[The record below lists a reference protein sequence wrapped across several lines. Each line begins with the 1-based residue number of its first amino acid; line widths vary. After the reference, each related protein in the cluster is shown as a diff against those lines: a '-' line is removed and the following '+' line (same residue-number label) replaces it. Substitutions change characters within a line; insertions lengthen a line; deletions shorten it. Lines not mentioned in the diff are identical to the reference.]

1 MLQARSFDNGEQP
14 AFEVTKGPK
23 KVALVTFDW
32 KSDRLDAGSIERN
45 GSGDGLHTL
54 TITLTDPRG
63 TKIQVTLS
71 ELDGK
76 VSSSGDLDRVKIETF

>member
-1 MLQARSFDNGEQP
+1 MLQARSIDNGGQP

-32 KSDRLDAGSIERN
+32 KSDRLDAGSIERR
-45 GSGDGLHTL
+45 GSGDGLDTL
-54 TITLTDPRG
+54 TITLADPSG
-63 TKIQVTLS
+63 TKVQVTLS
-71 ELDGK
+71 ESDGK